1 MAQGRRP
8 SGALESEVL
17 AALWAAETPMTPAQ
31 VQESLG
37 SDLAYTTVMTILTR
51 LYEKGAATRERTG
64 RAYAYA
70 AVLDQAGIAA
80 AQMRALLDR
89 GEDRA
94 TVLARF
100 VDGLSGDDER
110 ALAEL
115 VRRNVG
121 DPEG

>member
-1 MAQGRRP
+1 MARGRRP

-17 AALWAAETPMTPAQ
+17 AALWASAEPMTPAQ

-37 SDLAYTTVMTILTR
+37 GGLAYTTVMTILSR
-51 LYEKGAATRERTG
+51 LHDKGAVNRQRVG

-70 AVLDQAGIAA
+70 AVLDQPGIAA

-89 GEDRA
+89 GDDRTA
-94 TVLARF
+94 VLARF
-100 VDGLSGDDER
+100 VDGLSSEDER

-115 VRRNVG
+115 VRRASSG
-121 DPEG
+121 PS